1 MNYKLLV
8 LDVDGTLVDA
18 QGRVNKCDVE
28 AINQAVR
35 KGARVALSTGRVTL
49 ACKNLL
55 KELNL
60 DGYHIFFDG
69 ALVIN
74 PHTDETVSAIPINK
88 EKVLDTIK
96 YCRESSVYLELY
108 SHSAFYADRANW
120 TDEIHRKFFNVS
132 IILEDLLEVAD
143 KKEILK
149 METIAKDLQ
158 EYEQADALM
167 EKFKGQLR
175 FSVARSPAFPGV
187 NFYNILDTGVSKGS
201 ALVTLCNHIGISPQ
215 NTIAVGDG
223 LNDLSLLETAGLG
236 IAMGNAFP
244 EVKKI
249 ADAVT
254 DSVDEGGVARVIRDY
269 LL

>member
-35 KGARVALSTGRVTL
+35 KVPEWSFYRPVTL

-69 ALVIN
+69 ALIIN

-132 IILEDLLEVAD
+132 IMLEDLLEVAG

-223 LNDLSLLETAGLG
+223 LNDLLLETAGLG
-236 IAMGNAFP
+236 TRWVMHFL
-244 EVKKI
+244 KLKI